1 MLAEEDRTKYLQAG
15 RIAAK
20 ARDAVLPK
28 IKPGALL
35 LDIAEEIERRIVEA
49 GAKPAFPVNI
59 GINEIAAHFTPQAGD
74 KRVIA
79 PGDVVK
85 IDVGAQVDGYIADMA
100 FTCCSEKSPL
110 VAAAEKALKAGI
122 SMMRP
127 GVSISE
133 VSGAIYDA
141 ISGAGFGPIVNLTGH
156 SIGRFD
162 FHGQIPIP
170 NIRQPWEYELK
181 AGEVFALEPFVCES
195 AGRVEDS
202 EPVEI
207 YQFVRRRP
215 VRSPESRRILDLAEK
230 DFTGFPFAKR
240 WLAGNMTPLRLGAAL
255 LELERVG
262 AIRSYPVLKDMHG
275 RKIAQAEHTVI
286 VAEKPIV
293 TTE

>member
-1 MLAEEDRTKYLQAG
+1 MLAEEEKAKYIEAG
-15 RIAAK
+15 RIAAA

-28 IKPGALL
+28 IRPGALL
-35 LDIAEEIERRIVEA
+35 LDIAEEIERRISEA

-59 GINEIAAHFTPQAGD
+59 GIDEIAAHFTPQAGD
-74 KRVIA
+74 KRIIA

-85 IDVGAQVDGYIADMA
+85 IDVGAHIDGYIADMA
-100 FTCCSEKSPL
+100 FTVCSEKSPL
-110 VAAAEKALKAGI
+110 VAAAEKALKAGL
-122 SMMRP
+122 SMMKP

-141 ISGAGFGPIVNLTGH
+141 ITSAGFGPIVNLTGH

-170 NIRQPWEYELK
+170 NTRQPWEYELK
-181 AGEVFALEPFVCES
+181 EGEVFALEPFVCES

-215 VRSPESRRILDLAEK
+215 VRSPEARRILDLAEK
-230 DFTGFPFAKR
+230 DFGGFPFAKR
-240 WLAGNMTPLRLGAAL
+240 WLAGNMTPLRLGVAL

-286 VAEKPIV
+286 VAEKPLV